1 VPILRLTVGAFTYAA
16 VLAAA
21 PSITA
26 IYNAASYA
34 PPSLP
39 NSGIAQGSIFTLF
52 GGGLGPTPGK
62 EAFSYPLPT
71 TQGLGGTTI
80 QVMVSGVT
88 TNCVMIYTSNTQ
100 VNAILPSATPLGTGT
115 LTVSYQGATGSISV
129 QVLAGNFGTLTL
141 NSAGSGPAVVTDAS
155 YVPITMVNAAH
166 PGDTLILWGTGLG
179 AASGDE
185 TEPPRQV
192 NLNTG
197 VEVLVGDKP
206 ATVSYGG
213 RGSSPGED
221 QINFVVPAEAGGCKV
236 SIAVVVKGVTGNVT
250 TTSVA
255 PAGQTTCGDTYGSLT
270 TENLQK
276 ALATGSLKLAGV
288 DLYRV
293 GDLSPTVF
301 AGFGNYPVNTLIR
314 SFAGSFGPSIGNCTA
329 YEVMGTSFAVA
340 DPYPPAYLD
349 AGQQLTITGPLG
361 AENIPVNSMGVF
373 SSTLLNQPSTYVA
386 PGAYSATD
394 GSGGATIG
402 PFTWNLTLPDNV
414 VPTNIPGSINL
425 AHDLTLTWT
434 GGAAFPVVTILGY
447 SGVPLGSSVNSY
459 AQFVCNAAGSAG
471 TFTIPSA
478 ILKVIPPNGYG
489 SVGVRGVNIQLAGI
503 SSSSFQLSGIDE
515 GFFTVYAST
524 GSVAKIE

>member
-1 VPILRLTVGAFTYAA
+1 VPILRLTTVAITYAA
-16 VLAAA
+16 ALAAA

-26 IYNAASYA
+26 VYNAASYA

-52 GGGLGPTPGK
+52 GGGLGPNPAQ

-71 TQGLGGTTI
+71 TQGLGGTTV
-80 QVMVSGVT
+80 QATVSGVT
-88 TNCVMIYTSNTQ
+88 TNCVMIYASNTQ
-100 VNAILPSATPLGTGT
+100 VNAILPSATPVGTGT
-115 LTVSYQGATGSISV
+115 LSVSYQGATGSISI
-129 QVLAGNFGTLTL
+129 QVMPGNFGTLTL
-141 NSAGSGPAVVTDAS
+141 NSAGSGPAVITDAS

-179 AASGDE
+179 PATGDE
-185 TEPPRQV
+185 TEPPHQV

-197 VEVLVGDKP
+197 VQVLVGDQP

-221 QINFVVPAEAGGCKV
+221 QINFVVPAGVGGCKV
-236 SIAVVVKGVTGNVT
+236 SVAVLVKGVTGNVT

-255 PAGQTTCGDTYGSLT
+255 PAGQTTCGDTYGPLT

-276 ALATGSLKLAGV
+276 ALATGSVKLAGV
-288 DLYRV
+288 ELFRV
-293 GDLSPTVF
+293 GDLSATVS
-301 AGFGNYPVNTLIR
+301 AGFASYPVNTLIR
-314 SFAGSFGPSIGNCTA
+314 SFAGSIGPSIGSCTA
-329 YEVMGTSFAVA
+329 YEVMGTSFAVT
-340 DPYPPAYLD
+340 DPYPPTYLD
-349 AGQQLTITGPLG
+349 AGQQLTITGPKG

-373 SSTLLNQPSTYVA
+373 SATLLNQPSTFVA
-386 PGAYSATD
+386 PGAYSVTD
-394 GSGGATIG
+394 GSGGAAIG

-414 VPTNIPGSINL
+414 VPANIPGTIDL
-425 AHDLTLTWT
+425 AQDLTLTWT
-434 GGAAFPVVTILGY
+434 GGEAFPVVTIFGY
-447 SGVPLGSSVNSY
+447 AGVPLSSSVNSY
-459 AQFVCNAAGSAG
+459 SEFVCNAAGSAG
-471 TFTIPSA
+471 TFTVPSA
-478 ILKVIPPNGYG
+478 ILKVIPPDGYG
-489 SVGVRGVNIQLAGI
+489 SFGVRGVNIQLAGI